1 MTYENADKFYRHV
14 EVHAECIPDGNSIPG
29 GCTCVWEGK
38 FMLSVYLM
46 VTAGFPAFLV
56 FPSFPTFS

>member
-14 EVHAECIPDGNSIPG
+14 EVHAECIPDGNCIPG

-46 VTAGFPAFLV
+46 VTSFLGDV
-56 FPSFPTFS
+56 HVSGKVGLC